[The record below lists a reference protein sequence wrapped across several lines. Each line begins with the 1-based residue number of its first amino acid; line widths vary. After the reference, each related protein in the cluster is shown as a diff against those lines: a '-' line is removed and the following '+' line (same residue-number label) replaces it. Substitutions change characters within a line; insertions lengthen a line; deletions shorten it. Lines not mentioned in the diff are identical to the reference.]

1 VVLVILSPSFPPE
14 QFDTVIEFVFNATNS
29 CTEAL
34 TSFTYLGDS
43 RRHLT
48 WMNTR
53 EQFDKY
59 FQSSRFDYNSQ
70 VQAVF
75 PPELFVAR
83 EILRI
88 IGEIDQNPVPHD
100 VGKYILIVTAYE
112 LYLRAKITENI
123 RNRLGESRIHVKI
136 IEFDDYNGDSTNSDS
151 AENFLI
157 LITENEKII
166 ELDRIDELFNAQL
179 AANVFPCHD
188 RRIDDEISMRVEH
201 EGSNHMHKVAYS
213 NGYEYGANS
222 RADDDESDARDSFWD
237 TPWPYVIGGAILIV
251 LTTIS
256 MCFFIIRHSRSLR
269 TNRRIGILKRVV
281 ATVNEYYL
289 NEGNQ
294 WEINERDL
302 FIDYTQKLGS
312 GAFSIVYKGKLRGV
326 APVCKK
332 NPSVCLQRKYQDCE
346 VAVKMLPP
354 FTDIAARTDFIQ
366 EINLMKSLVYHPH
379 LLCILGV
386 ADTSDGKICLVVEY
400 CTNGDLLR
408 FLRNNKSLI
417 LEGNTEGLKFKNLL
431 CFAWQISDGLY
442 YLNSKDIIHRD
453 IAARNVLVDGDGT
466 VKIGDFG
473 LCRYTDDSI
482 YRTRGGRLPVKWM
495 AIESLKLYEFTSKSD
510 VWSFGVLLFELFS
523 VGDVPFPEIQ
533 PADMIEHLEG
543 GNRLAPPPSCS
554 KEIASLMQKCWL
566 ENPLDRPTM
575 EVVREQLSIVLDRS
589 SENYGYL
596 RIRNTEYANVPR
608 VQ

>member
-1 VVLVILSPSFPPE
+1 MKNFSLKHRKFPLQSFLIIIAELTIPLQNFFHSDLLQIVS
-14 QFDTVIEFVFNATNS
+14 QFLQ
-29 CTEAL
+29 AL

-269 TNRRIGILKRVV
+269 TNRRIG
-281 ATVNEYYL
+281 
-289 NEGNQ
+289 
-294 WEINERDL
+294 EINGKSMNVIYLSIIHKNLGREHFRS
-302 FIDYTQKLGS
+302 FIKANYVVLHRYVKRIHQFAYNVNIKI
-312 GAFSIVYKGKLRGV
+312 AKLR
-326 APVCKK
+326 
-332 NPSVCLQRKYQDCE
+332 
-346 VAVKMLPP
+346 
-354 FTDIAARTDFIQ
+354 
-366 EINLMKSLVYHPH
+366 
-379 LLCILGV
+379 
-386 ADTSDGKICLVVEY
+386 
-400 CTNGDLLR
+400 
-408 FLRNNKSLI
+408 
-417 LEGNTEGLKFKNLL
+417 
-431 CFAWQISDGLY
+431 
-442 YLNSKDIIHRD
+442 
-453 IAARNVLVDGDGT
+453 
-466 VKIGDFG
+466 
-473 LCRYTDDSI
+473 
-482 YRTRGGRLPVKWM
+482 
-495 AIESLKLYEFTSKSD
+495 
-510 VWSFGVLLFELFS
+510 
-523 VGDVPFPEIQ
+523 
-533 PADMIEHLEG
+533 
-543 GNRLAPPPSCS
+543 
-554 KEIASLMQKCWL
+554 
-566 ENPLDRPTM
+566 
-575 EVVREQLSIVLDRS
+575 
-589 SENYGYL
+589 
-596 RIRNTEYANVPR
+596 
-608 VQ
+608 